1 MKNKIFVNL
10 SVFILTLIIVSVPL
24 IASTQAVA
32 VQDRVLSATP
42 NGFWLPLRFLS
53 ITHLFKSIVPVF

>member
-1 MKNKIFVNL
+1 MKKKLFVNL

-42 NGFWLPLRFLS
+42 NGFWLP
-53 ITHLFKSIVPVF
+53 